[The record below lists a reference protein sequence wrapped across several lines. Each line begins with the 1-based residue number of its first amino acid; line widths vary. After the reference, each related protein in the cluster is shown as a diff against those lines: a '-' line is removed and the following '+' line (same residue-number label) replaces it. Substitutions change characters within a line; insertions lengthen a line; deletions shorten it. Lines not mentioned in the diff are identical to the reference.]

1 MESFKVSTVERKV
14 LQSGKTMHIIKTMCG
29 REGTAW
35 EDGAVLA
42 PGSDFMADFAS
53 YTKRDGNVGFNFRNI
68 TPAGGVVNMSA
79 PQPAGTYTQPNQYP
93 PNNRPP
99 TGAVATD
106 DRQARIE
113 HQSLRRDLI
122 TMLAHVDEL
131 DFPFHYSKQVIR
143 YKLEEMLAIDI
154 PNPPQVGPVL
164 QAALDAG
171 AVVVSEPDPN
181 GVSGDDSPF

>member
-1 MESFKVSTVERKV
+1 MESFKVSTVERKT

-53 YTKRDGNVGFNFRNI
+53 YTKKDGNVGFNFRNI
-68 TPAGGVVNMSA
+68 TPAGGVVGTVVNMSA
-79 PQPAGTYTQPNQYP
+79 PKPAGTYTNP
-93 PNNRPP
+93 PPP
-99 TGAVATD
+99 QQAAPVKD
-106 DRQARIE
+106 VQARIE

-131 DFPFHYSKQVIR
+131 DFPFHYSKAG
-143 YKLEEMLAIDI
+143 Y
-154 PNPPQVGPVL
+154 PV
-164 QAALDAG
+164 
-171 AVVVSEPDPN
+171 
-181 GVSGDDSPF
+181 